1 VALPWY
7 LHNLDATE
15 TYVRSTTGGDLALGA
30 GPEHPLT
37 LHNMASFVVNV
48 ANGHL
53 GWVVVLAGVVALVA
67 AVAAAPSRRSGT
79 AAGTVAAVD
88 PVVGL
93 LTLLTWFG
101 VPFVLLLTGHNQDVR
116 LMAPGVPAF
125 SIAVAGGLAA
135 IRPASV
141 RWVAAVVVVGAL
153 GLQAVN
159 RTVPVGPDWLPDR
172 AGVTV
177 AGHRLVL
184 PVSSSEAIGYQRL
197 PYRDRATPVYDYV
210 RRQLR
215 SGDEE
220 RPATLCLLTAHPV
233 VNLNTFGYLVARHH
247 DPFSVTEVRVGD
259 DGPQALPQQ
268 LGSCDVA
275 LYVKPPPGSD
285 TARDRLSLVNRPFAS
300 AYMTPE
306 LFALFAGPSRT
317 FPVGDAPVSDD
328 PDADPE
334 PDPTRV
340 RVLVRS

>member
-1 VALPWY
+1 M
-7 LHNLDATE
+7 AT
-15 TYVRSTTGGDLALGA
+15 
-30 GPEHPLT
+30 
-37 LHNMASFVVNV
+37 FVVNV
-48 ANGHL
+48 ANDHL
-53 GWVVVLAGVVALVA
+53 GWVEVLAGLLVLAL
-67 AVAAAPSRRSGT
+67 AVAAPARRLGPAATSG
-79 AAGTVAAVD
+79 VD

-135 IRPASV
+135 VRPTWA
-141 RWVAAVVVVGAL
+141 RWVASVVVVGAL
-153 GLQAVN
+153 GFQALD
-159 RTVPVGPDWLPDR
+159 RTVPVGPGWLPDR
-172 AGVTV
+172 AAATI

-184 PVSSSEAIGYQRL
+184 PISSSEPIGYQRL

-215 SGDEE
+215 SDGEE

-233 VNLNTFGYLVARHH
+233 VNLNTFGYLVARNH
-247 DPFSVTEVRVGD
+247 DPFSLTEVRVGD
-259 DGPQALPQQ
+259 DGPQSLPQQ

-275 LYVKPPPGSD
+275 FYVKPPPGSD

-306 LFALFAGPSRT
+306 LFAIFAGPSRT

-328 PDADPE
+328 PDVNPT

-340 RVLVRS
+340 RVLFR